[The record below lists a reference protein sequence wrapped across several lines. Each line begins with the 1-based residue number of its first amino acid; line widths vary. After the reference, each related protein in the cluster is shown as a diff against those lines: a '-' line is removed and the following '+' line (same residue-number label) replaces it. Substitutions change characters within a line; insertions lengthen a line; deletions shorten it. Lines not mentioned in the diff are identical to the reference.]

1 MREYSIIMM
10 DLNGLK
16 TVNDNIRDACMR
28 AGRNPDEVHLIAVS
42 KFKPVEDI
50 SEAYNAGQREFGENH
65 VKEMLDKE
73 ILLPKDIKWHMIGH
87 LQTNKL
93 KMVLPYASLI
103 HSIDTVR
110 LLEAVDKAA
119 GASGRHIP
127 CLLEVHISKDETK
140 QGFSFDEVMDL
151 SRHFSDYPN
160 VIFKGVM
167 GMASLTDDMDRVR
180 CEFRSLKNLSER
192 IYAQSPEFCEIS
204 MGMSGDYPIAVE
216 EGSTIVRIGSKIFGK
231 RN

>member
-1 MREYSIIMM
+1 
-10 DLNGLK
+10 
-16 TVNDNIRDACMR
+16 
-28 AGRNPDEVHLIAVS
+28 
-42 KFKPVEDI
+42 
-50 SEAYNAGQREFGENH
+50 
-65 VKEMLDKE
+65 
-73 ILLPKDIKWHMIGH
+73 
-87 LQTNKL
+87 
-93 KMVLPYASLI
+93 MVLPYASLI
-103 HSIDTVR
+103 HSIDTIR

-140 QGFSFDEVMDL
+140 HGFSFDEVMDL

-231 RN
+231 RS